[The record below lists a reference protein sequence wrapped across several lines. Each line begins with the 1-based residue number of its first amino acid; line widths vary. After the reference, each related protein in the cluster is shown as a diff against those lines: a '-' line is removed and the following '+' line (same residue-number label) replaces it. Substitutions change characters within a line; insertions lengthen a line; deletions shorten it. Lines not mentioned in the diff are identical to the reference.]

1 MNYEV
6 LIFSISMIV
15 DGTYDKDVI
24 FFVFKEKD
32 CKFERYF
39 EWNYYVIKKKGQN
52 SSTMGNIVKI
62 ENTDIKGS
70 PSSSYGV
77 SYGM

>member
-1 MNYEV
+1 MELLRN
-6 LIFSISMIV
+6 
-15 DGTYDKDVI
+15 KK
-24 FFVFKEKD
+24 KE
-32 CKFERYF
+32 
-39 EWNYYVIKKKGQN
+39 KKGQN